1 MKVIRV
7 GRGKNNDEILNDSTV
22 SRNHLEIF
30 FGDDGLVVV
39 TDLNSANGTTVNG
52 KKITTPTKL
61 DSLDILK
68 AGNSLI
74 KWKNYSKDSNDDNRE
89 INTEI
94 KEGEQII
101 EIEENDF
108 NSKNQSNNFI
118 KDYKKV
124 LITLSVIS
132 FLLIIV
138 FLFKDK
144 LQKVDGAVT
153 IFEKVETLYT
163 NYVEPIF
170 DKVSLQKK
178 QRTDVTYDFT
188 CMNNNPENEIIT
200 GLGDFKR
207 NTDEIFLSDVQ
218 VSLNDEIK
226 MGNNLL
232 KSYKSQYTVIT
243 SGEIVNYLRNILDD
257 LTSRIARPR
266 GFNYQIYYV
275 KGDEDNVITSGGKIF
290 VFEKFYNRFDNSSEV
305 AAVIAH
311 EIAHNE
317 IGHLTSYVKKQKVA
331 NDFGVFGE
339 IFLELENAFTPPS
352 FNQKQEVQADLFGID
367 LVHPSPYNPC
377 SSIDFWKR
385 LAESERQRDSY
396 ENFMTT
402 HPTSISRLKCI
413 RNHLKSNYNIN
424 CN

>member
-39 TDLNSANGTTVNG
+39 TDLNSANGTTING

-74 KWKNYSKDSNDDNRE
+74 KWKNYLKDSNDDNE
-89 INTEI
+89 ESNTEI
-94 KEGEQII
+94 KEEPINDI
-101 EIEENDF
+101 DEINYSSETK
-108 NSKNQSNNFI
+108 SKNFFQ
-118 KDYKKV
+118 DYKKE

-144 LQKVDGAVT
+144 FQKVEGAIT
-153 IFEKVETLYT
+153 MFEKVETLYT

-188 CMNNNPENEIIT
+188 CMNNNPENEIIN

-207 NTDEIFLSDVQ
+207 ATDEIFLSDVQ
-218 VSLNDEIK
+218 VSINDEINA
-226 MGNNLL
+226 GNDLL
-232 KSYKSQYTVIT
+232 KFYKSKYTVLT
-243 SGEIVNYLRNILDD
+243 SGNIYNYLRNILDD
-257 LTSRIARPR
+257 LTIRIAKPR
-266 GFNYQIYYV
+266 GFNYQIYYI
-275 KGDEDNVITSGGKIF
+275 KADEDNILTLGGKIF
-290 VFEKFYNRFDNSSEV
+290 VFEKFYKRFNNSSEV
-305 AAVIAH
+305 AAIIGH

-317 IGHLTSYVKKQKVA
+317 IGHSISDIKKYKLAKEIPFGDIFLNIERELTS
-331 NDFGVFGE
+331 
-339 IFLELENAFTPPS
+339 S
-352 FNQKQEVQADLFGID
+352 FNQKQEVEADLFGID
-367 LVHPSPYNPC
+367 LLMASTYNSC

-385 LAESERQRDSY
+385 LADNERQNRID
-396 ENFMTT
+396 NFLSS
-402 HPTSISRLKCI
+402 HPPSNSRLRCI